1 LFQGSSL
8 FFGDRDIIL
17 YATICGG
24 IYRINFSSFLGSD
37 ECLTSSFMFH
47 RDQKWRAGL
56 VKGICPAESL
66 AIFDHDNEA
75 ARQIWSAAETVSL
88 IIGL

>member
-47 RDQKWRAGL
+47 RDQKWRARV
-56 VKGICPAESL
+56 VKQIYPAESL
-66 AIFDHDNEA
+66 AIFDDDNKA
-75 ARQIWSAAETVSL
+75 ARYIWGTVNKAAL
-88 IIGL
+88 IIRP